1 MPNFAKINLFV
12 LILGLPLISA
22 AQITSGLWSTGCQN
36 GLKKEQI
43 YGHNNRV
50 ITTESFYQDKN
61 CTDESFRFQTIG
73 LVSYYSAYHSTS
85 ENVAVS
91 ENYIDFLYEEI
102 YLTVFKQNVIL
113 DFNSRKVCGYTDW
126 AAAQAQPIT
135 GLKCAIF
142 NLNRPTK
149 IPSAG
154 ETKYGIFHSNNG
166 KLYYGQLT
174 QELNATSPEKR
185 PNLINFATEY
195 FFKP

>member
-1 MPNFAKINLFV
+1 MSNFAKLNVFV
-12 LILGLPLISA
+12 FILILPLVSN
-22 AQITSGLWSTGCQN
+22 AQIKSGFWSTGCQN
-36 GLKKEQI
+36 GLKKEQV

-73 LVSYYSAYHSTS
+73 LVSYSTP
-85 ENVAVS
+85 

-102 YLTVFKQNVIL
+102 FLTVFRQNVIS
-113 DFNSRKVCGYTDW
+113 DFNSRQVCGYSDW
-126 AAAQAQPIT
+126 AASQAQEIT

-154 ETKYGIFHSNNG
+154 ETKYGIYLINDG

-185 PNLINFATEY
+185 PTQINFATEY
-195 FFKP
+195 SYRP

>member
-12 LILGLPLISA
+12 LILSLPLISV
-22 AQITSGLWSTGCQN
+22 AQIASGLWSTGCQN

-43 YGHNNRV
+43 YGSNNRV
-50 ITTESFYQDKN
+50 ITTESFFQDKD
-61 CTDESFRFQTIG
+61 CSDESFRFQTIG
-73 LVSYYSAYHSTS
+73 LVSYYS
-85 ENVAVS
+85 VS
-91 ENYIDFLYEEI
+91 ENIAAPENFIDFLYEEI
-102 YLTVFKQNVIL
+102 NLTVFKQNVIS
-113 DFNSRKVCGYTDW
+113 DFNTRKVCGYTDW
-126 AAAQAQPIT
+126 ATAQAQNIT

-154 ETKYGIFHSNNG
+154 ETKYGIYLSNDG

-185 PNLINFATEY
+185 PNQINYKTE
-195 FFKP
+195 FLFQPTK

>member
-1 MPNFAKINLFV
+1 MPNFAKINLLV
-12 LILGLPLISA
+12 LIVSLPLISA

-43 YGHNNRV
+43 YGRNNRV
-50 ITTESFYQDKN
+50 ITTESFFQDKN

-73 LVSYYSAYHSTS
+73 FVSYYTTPENSSAPESF
-85 ENVAVS
+85 
-91 ENYIDFLYEEI
+91 IDFLYEEI
-102 YLTVFKQNVIL
+102 YLTVFKQNVIS
-113 DFNSRKVCGYTDW
+113 DFNSRKVCGYSDW
-126 AAAQAQPIT
+126 ATTQAQNIT

-154 ETKYGIFHSNNG
+154 ETKYGIYLSNGG
-166 KLYYGQLT
+166 KLYYGQLS

-185 PNLINFATEY
+185 PNQINFGTEY
-195 FFKP
+195 SFQP

>member
-22 AQITSGLWSTGCQN
+22 AQIASGFWSTGCQN

-43 YGHNNRV
+43 YGRNNRV
-50 ITTESFYQDKN
+50 ITTESFFQDKN

-73 LVSYYSAYHSTS
+73 LVSYYSTS
-85 ENVAVS
+85 DGF
-91 ENYIDFLYEEI
+91 IDFLYEEI
-102 YLTVFKQNVIL
+102 YLTVFKQNVISG
-113 DFNSRKVCGYTDW
+113 FNSRKVCGYTDW
-126 AAAQAQPIT
+126 ATTQAQNIT

-154 ETKYGIFHSNNG
+154 ETKYGIYHSNDG
-166 KLYYGQLT
+166 KLYYGPLT

-185 PNLINFATEY
+185 PNQINFATEY